1 MPTKPIHEVSSV
13 TSQKDNRWAATV
25 FDQHKSARFP
35 RGRPFW
41 GYLEYAAEQK
51 MQPGFV
57 CELMPG
63 DVDDPFNSTWSAPW
77 LPPQVI
83 SHPNG
88 SGRNYFRLDVK
99 KLSLTWNYATIIAD
113 DKAATLAYYQAAA
126 KIAHQNGWK
135 APGLNEPVGFQ
146 IESILLAPPRSHKIA
161 EAALAG
167 DPWILG
173 HTQQV
178 NEALSELLSGM
189 RVENDMRA
197 PVVTPEEVLRGG
209 EDIDERI
216 AKAVAA
222 ALAAERKRNHDKIA
236 KARSARGKS
245 KTTPVSSAVPDVA
258 A

>member
-13 TSQKDNRWAATV
+13 TSQKDNRWPETV
-25 FDQHKSARFP
+25 YDQHKSARFP
-35 RGRPFW
+35 RGRPWW
-41 GYLEYAAEQK
+41 GHLEIPADPK
-51 MQPGFV
+51 MQAAFV

-63 DVDDPFNSTWSAPW
+63 DSNDPFNSSWGAPW
-77 LPPQVI
+77 LPDQVI
-83 SHPNG
+83 AHPNG
-88 SGRNYFRLDVK
+88 SGRSYFRLDVK
-99 KLSLTWNYATIIAD
+99 KLSITWLYPTIIAD

-126 KIAHQNGWK
+126 KIAHTNGWK

-173 HTQQV
+173 HTNQV
-178 NEALSELLSGM
+178 NEALYELLSGV
-189 RVENDMRA
+189 RVENDLRR

-216 AKAVAA
+216 DRAVKAAI
-222 ALAAERKRNHDKIA
+222 AAERERNHAKMQ
-236 KARSARGKS
+236 KARSARGKKKS
-245 KTTPVSSAVPDVA
+245 VPSAMPDRDA